1 MRCNVLIFDS
11 VANTQLSRWYCLSK
25 GAYAG
30 SGYTV
35 GDIITIAG
43 GSAKIQVLE
52 ITNGG
57 ANLDKLEGPPILEVN
72 NPNDNETG
80 LQNKSTDDGN
90 PEFIL
95 KLSPNELKFEVVTKD
110 GGADLEASL
119 KMVEIMS
126 QQR

>member
-1 MRCNVLIFDS
+1 MSLFLIVLQIHRLVDGIAS
-11 VANTQLSRWYCLSK
+11 VKVHS
-25 GAYAG
+25 AG

-43 GSAKIQVLE
+43 GSARIQVEE

-57 ANLDKLEGPPILEVN
+57 VNLDKLEGEPILGVT

-80 LQNKSTDDGN
+80 LQNKSTDDGE

-95 KLSPNELKFEVVTKD
+95 TTTKNELKFEVVTKD
-110 GGADLEASL
+110 GAADLEASL
-119 KMVEIMS
+119 TKAEIMS